1 MPTGGHE
8 VPSQHL
14 FREIERDFEALVR
27 LIERAIEYLVA
38 NGTGNGAVER
48 LTRAKEAA
56 DLGAAL
62 AKRGARPSAKADD

>member
-27 LIERAIEYLVA
+27 LIERAIEHLVVS
-38 NGTGNGAVER
+38 GTGNGAVER

-56 DLGAAL
+56 GLGAAL
-62 AKRGARPSAKADD
+62 VRRGVSPPAQGQ